1 MRRLLFILSVT
12 ILTSCAGTY
21 KQATFV
27 SNQVY
32 LGMPISNF
40 KEKAGKKAILEAM
53 ESGYTVYKIYDYDAW
68 TGVIIDTKFYYF
80 DSNGK
85 LVKIDGGQFRQSRY
99 QIEVIN
105 H

>member
-1 MRRLLFILSVT
+1 MRKLAFIILISILS
-12 ILTSCAGTY
+12 SCAGTY
-21 KQATFV
+21 RQATFV

-32 LGMPISNF
+32 LGMPIDKF
-40 KEKAGKKAILEAM
+40 KEIAGKKAILEAM

-68 TGVIIDTKFYYF
+68 TGAITETKFYYF
-80 DSNGK
+80 DSNAK
-85 LVKIDGGQFRQSRY
+85 LVKIDSGQFRQNRY